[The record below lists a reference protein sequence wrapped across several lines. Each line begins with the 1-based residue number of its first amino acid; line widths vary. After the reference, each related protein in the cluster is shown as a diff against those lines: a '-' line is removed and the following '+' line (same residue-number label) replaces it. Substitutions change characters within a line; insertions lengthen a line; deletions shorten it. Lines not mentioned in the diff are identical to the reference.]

1 MRSYLLEMLD
11 SEEFQSRFSERL
23 SAATHSDAVIARI
36 EDLVERRLQE
46 LTPEQVR
53 LIVQKMIRQHLGWLV
68 VWGGVIGGLMGVAF
82 AALSAI

>member
-23 SAATHSDAVIARI
+23 SAVTHSDAVIARI